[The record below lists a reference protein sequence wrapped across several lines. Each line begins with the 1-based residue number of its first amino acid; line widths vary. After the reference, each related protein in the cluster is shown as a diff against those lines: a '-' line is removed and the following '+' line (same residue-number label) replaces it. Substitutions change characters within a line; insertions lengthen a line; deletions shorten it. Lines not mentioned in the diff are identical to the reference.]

1 VYGVLLTIAT
11 TPAGLTAKGLLV
23 SSIEVQGASNH
34 SLFPPHRRPK
44 QNRPH
49 SYPAR
54 HLALFR
60 WNDEQFLLH
69 CVYWHSGQHP

>member
-1 VYGVLLTIAT
+1 MYGVLPTIAT

-23 SSIEVQGASNH
+23 NLIEIQDAPNH
-34 SLFPPHRRPK
+34 SLFPSHRRPK

-54 HLALFR
+54 HLTLVR

-69 CVYWHSGQHP
+69 CVYWHFGLYP